1 MSVDYD
7 AIREE
12 NLLRYG
18 WDTALLDLLG
28 QLYSERTH
36 FLFELIQNAEDA
48 GAHEL
53 TFELFDDRLVVRHD
67 GRPFTEDD
75 VRGICGV
82 GKSTKSEDLTQI
94 GKFGIGFKS
103 VYAYTRTPH
112 VYSADEHFRIESY
125 VRPFSTG
132 PVELGSEETRFVF
145 PFDHADVPANQAV
158 EEISTALNSLDL
170 ATLLFLRNIQ
180 RVWICGE
187 ATVEGVLER
196 TATPRGA
203 ACRHILLRST
213 FDETDDESEEWFV
226 WHRELTALGQPKH
239 RVELAFSVTTHE
251 EGHHLNER
259 EESALV
265 VFFPTEKLTFLGF
278 LIQGPYRTTP
288 ARDNIP
294 EHDPWNRGLAVESAA
309 LLRDVLREL
318 RDDRLLTVDVLQAM
332 PLDASHFHE
341 GAMLRPLFDE
351 TRDAIL
357 SEPLV
362 PKADGGYGAAKEM
375 KLARGAGLRDLL
387 SGEQLR
393 RLYGEASARA
403 FAHEAITQ
411 DRAARLYRYLREEI
425 GVDEVTPE
433 AVVARVNREFLT
445 EQSDDW
451 IANFYAFLHAAPA
464 LWRQPRWPGDPA
476 GPARSKP
483 IVRLEDGTHIVPFD
497 ERGLPRAYL
506 PGPSPTE
513 LPTVRRAIAESPAA
527 RPYLEALKFAEP
539 DVVAEVLEMVLPRY
553 SQLDVEQLDP
563 AQHRADLERISRAL
577 DIATSERRQHL
588 REQLRRTAFVVGRN
602 AATRERR
609 LRIVP
614 WLYEC
619 TPELELY
626 LGGNTEA
633 WFLEDDDAYVL
644 AELRDLGLR
653 TAPVVRARPRNHLG
667 YVIIVEKKRWH
678 ERGVDGFDP
687 AAKIDGLDHALRHP
701 NEARSEYVWN
711 AVLAPNRHLLFGYV
725 EESTR
730 QGFDG
735 AERKARLSDVGVAA
749 ATAAWLPGPDG
760 TFHRPAALLL
770 DDLPESYKRDE
781 VLAMFLGMERPVV
794 VEEASKQLGVPADVL
809 RGLSAHPDLVAKI
822 QEELAARASGG
833 AAKDGEDE
841 APAKDDEEAG
851 EFNYAAELSKAF
863 DRPGRTN
870 RLGEEVP
877 ASADGGHVANP
888 ERRRERI
895 RQMIEDD
902 KAAEPDA
909 DQRFRRVS
917 RRAWEAKDSAVRH
930 FLLEQYDGRCQ
941 VCGETF
947 ATRDGTP
954 YFEGLYLVSRLRGRW
969 VDRPGN
975 VVCLCASCC
984 AKFQYG
990 PVEAEGI
997 LDQVMRWQ
1005 AQSEGG
1011 VDCSLR
1017 LRLCGQDVA
1026 LEYSEKH
1033 LIDLQEIVSSDWG
1046 SE

>member
-1 MSVDYD
+1 MGVDYN

-12 NLLRYG
+12 NVLRYG
-18 WDTALLDLLG
+18 WDTAVLDLLG
-28 QLYSERTH
+28 KLYSERTH

-48 GAHEL
+48 GAREL

-67 GRPFTEDD
+67 GRPFTEAD

-125 VRPFSTG
+125 VRPFSTE
-132 PVELGSEETRFVF
+132 PVELGSGETRFVF
-145 PFDHADVPANQAV
+145 PFDHPEVPAIEAV
-158 EEISTALNSLDL
+158 EEISTALNNLQNK
-170 ATLLFLRNIQ
+170 TLLFLRNIQ

-203 ACRHILLRST
+203 ACRHILLHST
-213 FDETDDESEEWFV
+213 FHETDECEEWFV
-226 WHRELTALGQPKH
+226 WHRELAALGQPKH
-239 RVELAFSVTTHE
+239 RVELAFSVTADD
-251 EGHHLNER
+251 GVHHLNEQ
-259 EESALV
+259 EESPLV
-265 VFFPTEKLTFLGF
+265 VFFPTEKETFLGF

-294 EHDPWNRGLAVESAA
+294 EHDPWNRGLAIESAA
-309 LLRDVLREL
+309 LLKDVLREL

-332 PLDASHFHE
+332 PLDASRFHD

-362 PKADGGYGAAKEM
+362 PKAGGDYGAAQEM

-387 SGEQLR
+387 SGEQLQ
-393 RLYGEASARA
+393 RLYGETSAPA

-411 DRAARLYRYLREEI
+411 DRAVRLYRYLREEI
-425 GVDEVTPE
+425 DVDEVTPE
-433 AVVARVNREFLT
+433 AVVARVNHEFLA

-451 IANFYAFLHAAPA
+451 IARFYAFLHANPA
-464 LWRQPRWPGDPA
+464 LWREPRWLSDQE

-483 IVRLEDGTHIVPFD
+483 IVRLEDGTHVVPFD

-513 LPTVRRAIAESPAA
+513 LPTVRRVIAEIPAA
-527 RPYLEALKFAEP
+527 RQFLEALKFAEP
-539 DVVAEVLEMVLPRY
+539 DVVAEVLAKVLPRY
-553 SQLDVEQLDP
+553 SQLDIEQLDP

-577 DIATSERRQHL
+577 GAATSERRLRL
-588 REQLRRTAFVVGRN
+588 REQLWRTAFVVGRN
-602 AATRERR
+602 AVTRERR
-609 LRIVP
+609 LRTVP
-614 WLYEC
+614 SLYEC
-619 TPELELY
+619 TAELALY
-626 LGGNTEA
+626 LDGNTEA
-633 WFLEDDDAYVL
+633 WFLEDDYAYVL

-653 TAPVVRARPRNHLG
+653 TAPVVWARPQDHLG
-667 YVIIVEKKRWH
+667 YVSTVDEWARH

-687 AAKIDGLDHALRHP
+687 GAKVYGLDHALQHP

-711 AVLAPNRHLLFGYV
+711 AVLAPNRHLLSGIV
-725 EESTR
+725 ERSRR
-730 QGFDG
+730 QDFSG
-735 AERKARLSDVGVAA
+735 ARRKELQSAVGVAA
-749 ATAAWLPGPDG
+749 TTAAWLPGPDG

-781 VLAMFLGMERPVV
+781 VLARALGMELRVV

-809 RGLSAHPDLVAKI
+809 RGLSAHPDLLAKI

-833 AAKDGEDE
+833 AAKDGEH
-841 APAKDDEEAG
+841 AASAKDNEEAD

-870 RLGEEVP
+870 RLGGELPV
-877 ASADGGHVANP
+877 SSDGGYVANT
-888 ERRRERI
+888 ELRRERI
-895 RQMIEDD
+895 RQTIEDD

-917 RRAWEAKDSAVRH
+917 RRAWEAKENAVRH
-930 FLLEQYDGRCQ
+930 FLLEQYNGRCQ

-947 ATRDGTP
+947 AARDGTP
-954 YFEGLYLVSRLRGRW
+954 YFEGLYLVSRVRGRW

-997 LDQVMRWQ
+997 LDQVMRWR
-1005 AQSEGG
+1005 ARSEGG
-1011 VDCSLR
+1011 TDCFLR
-1017 LRLCGQDVA
+1017 LRLCGQEVA

-1033 LIDLQEIVSSDWG
+1033 LIDLQEIVSSEWG
-1046 SE
+1046 SG